1 MAAINRDSVQLS
13 CDEYRRLLAT
23 IATINSES
31 VQLSRDEY
39 RRLLATIDVLTQK
52 LREAPNRV
60 SQRSMRVPT
69 PSLIDVAQPC

>member
-23 IATINSES
+23 IATINRES
-31 VQLSRDEY
+31 VELSRDEY
-39 RRLLATIDVLTQK
+39 RRLLATIDVLTKK
-52 LREAPNRV
+52 LREVPNHVSHRNRHAPA
-60 SQRSMRVPT
+60 